1 MQNKSKT
8 LRFLAKID
16 LVGGFVFTFLGV
28 LFFVMKDSILGQASD
43 NTVPFV
49 FILIGLFSFLNV
61 PILYFLARKID
72 EKNPSPVEY

>member
-8 LRFLAKID
+8 LRFIAKIE
-16 LVGGFVFTFLGV
+16 LFSGSVFIFLGV
-28 LFFVMKDSILGQASD
+28 FFFVMKDSILGQASD

-49 FILIGLFSFLNV
+49 FLLIGIVSFLNV

>member
-8 LRFLAKID
+8 LRFIAKID
-16 LVGGFVFTFLGV
+16 VFSGLAFTFLGV
-28 LFFVMKDSILGQASD
+28 LFFVMKDSIFGQAAD
-43 NTVPFV
+43 DTVPLVFV
-49 FILIGLFSFLNV
+49 LIGLFSFLNV